1 MKGDTVTIWPG
12 ENGEKWID
20 ELDKSVE
27 QGRFENRNQAILDA
41 IMFYLLID
49 DVLGDHEL
57 WETTHDVERRSML
70 MQALIDYRENY
81 LED

>member
-12 ENGEKWID
+12 EDGEQWID

-49 DVLGDHEL
+49 DVLGGHGL
-57 WETTHDVERRSML
+57 WAGADDRERRSML
-70 MQALIDYRENY
+70 MQALVDYRENY